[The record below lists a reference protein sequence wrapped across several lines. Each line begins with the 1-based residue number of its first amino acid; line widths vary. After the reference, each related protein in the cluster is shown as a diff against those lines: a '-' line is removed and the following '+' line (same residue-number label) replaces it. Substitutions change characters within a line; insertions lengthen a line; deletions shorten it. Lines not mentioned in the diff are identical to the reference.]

1 MERIKRWTKKVF
13 YLPGCAVRNRG
24 SRLGQ
29 WLVVIAGSACLVG
42 CASLKKGML
51 VGAGTLGV
59 GALVSTVTSGSAP
72 VLLGTAGTASVLTVG
87 ADLLAT
93 PKGKNIMN
101 ESCAP
106 DNLFTALGD
115 LVSVAGWGIVLII
128 LVPMIFSWLL
138 PGPVKFKSKKD

>member
-1 MERIKRWTKKVF
+1 MERIISWKEKILRG
-13 YLPGCAVRNRG
+13 PGDHHRSRG
-24 SRLGQ
+24 RRLGH
-29 WLVVIAGSACLVG
+29 WLVVIAGCACAVG
-42 CASLKKGML
+42 CSTIKKAAV

-59 GALVSTVTSGSAP
+59 GALVSTVTSGTAP
-72 VLLGTAGTASVLTVG
+72 VLLGTAGTASVLTAG
-87 ADLLAT
+87 ADLLVT